1 MLTGYAQQ
9 RPMSGFY
16 PRFGEQHV
24 RRQAAAPSAGR
35 RRGPGV
41 GLRPGHAGP
50 QAAAAGPRPRDG
62 GDRRGRLRHLD
73 VERRHVGGRDP
84 RRDGGPVPRR
94 RVERPE
100 RPHRVGH
107 RARRHPFELR
117 GRERPRRG
125 RSDDPRADPDRPRG
139 RWQAVRWRSG
149 LRVALHAGRRVLP
162 LLAERA
168 ERELPPRRAGRR
180 LRRPGAFHQRLPRLL
195 RRTLAARPLRG
206 LRRPGG
212 DRRREQCDRH
222 LPGRAAEGGLRPGVR
237 PQRIPGVG
245 GEPRPAQPGR
255 RQRLRRRRRAPAS
268 SRRPPATR
276 ARGSRWRS
284 PCRWTR
290 PPLRRRP
297 AGQGVVHRPE
307 RPADERC
314 RPVAGV
320 AIVRLW
326 PVCQNHPVAGIRRRA
341 PWKTSCTPCSRTTPR
356 NRPYRARRQHPRR
369 PQPARRPR
377 AGADR
382 RDPGAGLVGSPRPH
396 WPSRPL

>member
-1 MLTGYAQQ
+1 MDQGL
-9 RPMSGFY
+9 GFDLATL
-16 PRFGEQHV
+16 G
-24 RRQAAAPSAGR
+24 RRQLLRALGLGTVAIGAAACGTSTSSAATSAGEI
-35 RRGPGV
+35 PDET
-41 GLRPGHAGP
+41 AGP
-50 QAAAAGPRPRDG
+50 FPGDGSNGPNVLTESGIVRDDIRSSFGAASGRAEGVPMTLELTLTDLAGGGKPFAGAAVYVW
-62 GDRRGRLRHLD
+62 HCT
-73 VERRHVGGRDP
+73 
-84 RRDGGPVPRR
+84 
-94 RVERPE
+94 
-100 RPHRVGH
+100 
-107 RARRHPFELR
+107 
-117 GRERPRRG
+117 REGEYSLYSPN
-125 RSDDPRADPDRPRG
+125 
-139 RWQAVRWRSG
+139 V
-149 LRVALHAGRRVLP
+149 
-162 LLAERA
+162 A

-212 DRRREQCDRH
+212 HRRREQCDRH